1 MLGQQHDL
9 RCDRGKKLCDKK
21 TQVQLFP
28 AAEVALGISEF
39 PRFFFKN
46 SSVKQFTILI
56 NVYYIIYI
64 QI

>member
-21 TQVQLFP
+21 TQVPLFP

-39 PRFFFKN
+39 PRFFLK
-46 SSVKQFTILI
+46 VQACRYYQTI
-56 NVYYIIYI
+56 YYIN
-64 QI
+64 